1 MEHSSDEI
9 IELARRDMAT
19 RQAQAQVERRAA
31 ETPWRYAFIGMLGAI
46 LLGMLLWP
54 GAPLNWKMYA
64 AVHGVCAQIH
74 NVSLGG
80 EQLPLCAR
88 NTGIYSGFLLTM
100 IYLLLLGRGRAAKLP
115 PPAIIAALALL
126 VVVMAIDGFN
136 SMFVDLFLPHLY
148 TPRNDLRTLTGIG
161 MGTGMAVMMILIL
174 NMSLRRDADMEQRV
188 IGNWREL
195 GGALLL
201 GLLVHA
207 AIYGNVAISY
217 WPIAIVAWAGIVGIL
232 FCVNL
237 LIVALIMQYEAR
249 VTNLTELAR
258 PATVALVMTALML
271 GAMSWGRFWL
281 EANGLIVS

>member
-1 MEHSSDEI
+1 MERSSEEI
-9 IELARRDMAT
+9 IELARREIAA
-19 RQAQAQVERRAA
+19 RQARALEERGMR
-31 ETPWRYAFIGMLGAI
+31 EVPWRYAFLGMLGAM
-46 LLGMLLWP
+46 LVGMLLWP

-74 NVSLGG
+74 NVALGG

-100 IYLLLLGRGRAAKLP
+100 GYLAILGRGRAARLP
-115 PPAIIAALALL
+115 PPAIVVALAGL
-126 VVVMAIDGFN
+126 VAIMAIDGFN

-161 MGTGMAVMMILIL
+161 MGTAMAVMMVLIL

-217 WPIAIVAWAGIVGIL
+217 WPIAIVAWTGIVGIL

-237 LIVALIMQYEAR
+237 LIIALMMRYEGR
-249 VTNLTELAR
+249 VTRLAELAR
-258 PATVALVMTALML
+258 PATLALIVTAIML
-271 GAMSWGRFWL
+271 GALSWGRFWL
-281 EANGLIVS
+281 EANGLIL

>member
-100 IYLLLLGRGRAAKLP
+100 IYLLLLGRGRAA
-115 PPAIIAALALL
+115 
-126 VVVMAIDGFN
+126 
-136 SMFVDLFLPHLY
+136 
-148 TPRNDLRTLTGIG
+148 
-161 MGTGMAVMMILIL
+161 
-174 NMSLRRDADMEQRV
+174 
-188 IGNWREL
+188 
-195 GGALLL
+195 
-201 GLLVHA
+201 
-207 AIYGNVAISY
+207 
-217 WPIAIVAWAGIVGIL
+217 
-232 FCVNL
+232 
-237 LIVALIMQYEAR
+237 
-249 VTNLTELAR
+249 
-258 PATVALVMTALML
+258 
-271 GAMSWGRFWL
+271 
-281 EANGLIVS
+281 